1 MPFRLNTHAK
11 PQSSS
16 FGGIHYDELGR
27 IGDIAR
33 RGFYP
38 QQAATLKK
46 DEIQRLNAE
55 LDLIAKKM
63 QSINDWIDLAA
74 RRAAKSAAKAR

>member
-1 MPFRLNTHAK
+1 MPFKLNTAAK
-11 PQSSS
+11 SQSSS
-16 FGGIHYDELGR
+16 YNGLHYDQLGR

-46 DEIQRLNAE
+46 DEIIRVNAE
-55 LDLIAKKM
+55 IDLVTKKM
-63 QSINDWIDLAA
+63 EAINDWMELAA
-74 RRAAKSAAKAR
+74 KRAAKNDSKVR